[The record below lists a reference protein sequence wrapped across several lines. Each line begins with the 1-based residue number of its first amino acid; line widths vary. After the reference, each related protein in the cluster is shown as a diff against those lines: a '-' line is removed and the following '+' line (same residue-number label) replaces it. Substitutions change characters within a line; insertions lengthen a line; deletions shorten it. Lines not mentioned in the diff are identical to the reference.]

1 MIPALVRAVLYV
13 LCAGTTA
20 YALLAIGAAR
30 EFFGKEP
37 PPEPGALPAISV
49 LKPIRG
55 GDENAEEN
63 FRTFAEQDYPAFQ
76 IVFGAL
82 DRDDPGLE
90 AARRI
95 AAAYPG
101 LDVEIAAGGERG
113 EGNPKVANLANLARS
128 ARHPFLLVSDS
139 DVRAPRDYLRRIAA
153 AASEPG
159 VGVVTSPYRSR
170 GRGWGGVLQALGNAT
185 EFQPSVLVA
194 RKVEGMN
201 FALGA
206 GILLRRDVL
215 DAIGGFAAVAPY
227 LADDLMLGRL
237 PARAGRKVVLSL
249 PVLDHELGRV
259 TLAAY
264 ARRQIRWNR
273 GIRAARPG
281 GYAGSLVTHST
292 VLAVLL
298 LAATGASRAGVAVA
312 AAAIAARLA
321 MAWTVGAAALG
332 DASVRRGIALVP
344 LRDAAAFVLWLAG
357 FFGRSVEWRGE
368 RYRIGRGGRIA
379 PGRPR

>member
-1 MIPALVRAVLYV
+1 MIPALVRAILYA
-13 LCAGTTA
+13 LCGGATA
-20 YALLAIGAAR
+20 YALLAIVSAR
-30 EFFGKEP
+30 EFFRQAP
-37 PPEPGALPAISV
+37 PPEPAAFAPISI

-55 GDENAEEN
+55 ADENAVEN
-63 FRTFAEQDYPAFQ
+63 FRTFVNQDYPAFQ

-90 AARRI
+90 AARRV
-95 AAAYPG
+95 AEAHPEV
-101 LDVEIAAGGERG
+101 DVEIAAGGERG
-113 EGNPKVANLANLARS
+113 EGNPKVANLANLARR
-128 ARHPFLLVSDS
+128 ARHPLLLVSDS

-153 AASEPG
+153 AAGEAG

-170 GRGWGGVLQALGNAT
+170 GRGWGGVLAALGNAT
-185 EFQPSVLVA
+185 EFQPSVFVA
-194 RKVEGMN
+194 RKLEGMR

-206 GILLRRDVL
+206 GILLRRDAL

-227 LADDLMLGRL
+227 LAHDLMLGRL
-237 PARAGRKVVLSL
+237 PARAGRKVVLAL

-281 GYAGSLVTHST
+281 GYAGLFVTHST
-292 VLAVLL
+292 VLAILL
-298 LAATGASRAGVAVA
+298 LAATGGSRAGIAVA

-332 DASVRRGIALVP
+332 DPSVRRGIALVP
-344 LRDAAAFVLWLAG
+344 LRDAAAFLLWVAG

>member
-1 MIPALVRAVLYV
+1 MIPALVRAILYA
-13 LCAGTTA
+13 LCGGATA
-20 YALLAIGAAR
+20 YALLAIVSAR
-30 EFFGKEP
+30 EFFRQAP
-37 PPEPGALPAISV
+37 PPEPAAFAPISI

-55 GDENAEEN
+55 ADENAEEN
-63 FRTFAEQDYPAFQ
+63 FRTFVEQDYPAFQ

-90 AARRI
+90 AARRV
-95 AAAYPG
+95 AEAHPEV
-101 LDVEIAAGGERG
+101 DVEIAAGGERG
-113 EGNPKVANLANLARS
+113 EGNPKVANLANLARR
-128 ARHPFLLVSDS
+128 ARHPLLLVSDS

-153 AASEPG
+153 AAGEAG

-170 GRGWGGVLQALGNAT
+170 GRGWGGVLAALGNAT
-185 EFQPSVLVA
+185 EFQPSVFVA
-194 RKVEGMN
+194 RKLEGMR

-206 GILLRRDVL
+206 GILLRRDAL

-237 PARAGRKVVLSL
+237 PARAGRKVVLAL

-281 GYAGSLVTHST
+281 GYAGLFVTHST
-292 VLAVLL
+292 VLAILL
-298 LAATGASRAGVAVA
+298 LAATGGSRAGIAVA

-332 DASVRRGIALVP
+332 DPSVRRGIALVP
-344 LRDAAAFVLWLAG
+344 LRDAAAFLLWVAG